1 MFNSITLLVAARTE
15 SAQRYETSLA
25 LSRLFE
31 LKIVTTLNEVSAQL
45 KQAVPDALAIDNGLE
60 GTFEFIQ
67 QARLHYPRL
76 LIVLVDEDADFA
88 LPGQADDVSIDPFTN
103 DDLVRRIKR
112 LMADRQMDTL
122 RADSMPPIREFSKR
136 LRKATGEIGK
146 GHAAVSAC
154 RELGY
159 DYVALYRLD
168 SLEPLKVTLRAQDG
182 AQNIHAV
189 APKQGSDDD
198 LIGWVARAGQSRI
211 ASKQDTQTHPLIR
224 KGRFAI
230 GAGIPVGVANRYGVL
245 IVCKEQPN
253 SITQQHVL
261 MLELLCTQLAALI
274 ARET

>member
-1 MFNSITLLVAARTE
+1 MFNSLTLLAAVRPDFAAR
-15 SAQRYETSLA
+15 YEKNLSE
-25 LSRLFE
+25 SRLFD
-31 LKIVTTLNEVSAQL
+31 LKIVNTLSDVSAHL
-45 KQAVPDALAIDNGLE
+45 KQTVPDALAIDNGLD

-76 LIVLVDEDADFA
+76 LIILVDEEADFA

-122 RADSMPPIREFSKR
+122 RADSMPPIREFSKQ

-146 GHAAVSAC
+146 GQAAVSAC

-168 SLEPLKVTLRAQDG
+168 NLDPLKISLRAQDG
-182 AQNIHAV
+182 AQNIHSV
-189 APKQGSDDD
+189 APKQGTDDD
-198 LIGWVARAGQSRI
+198 LIGWVAKAGQSRI
-211 ASKQDTQTHPLIR
+211 STKDDTHTHPLIR

-230 GAGIPVGVANRYGVL
+230 GAGVPVGVANRYGVL
-245 IVCKEQPN
+245 IACQEQPN
-253 SITQQHVL
+253 SITQQNVL